1 MSKTLKYYTV
11 LKYLEIVFLDV
22 FKCVSSL
29 FILMGSIFVV
39 MHNTVDGLTHNI
51 HKETNG
57 DRETI
62 YNFHILHYVKKKY
75 FECIHQEREYIA
87 L

>member
-39 MHNTVDGLTHNI
+39 MRNTVDGLTHNI

-62 YNFHILHYVKKKY
+62 YNFHILHYVKKNTSNAFTKK
-75 FECIHQEREYIA
+75 ENI
-87 L
+87 

>member
-1 MSKTLKYYTV
+1 
-11 LKYLEIVFLDV
+11 
-22 FKCVSSL
+22 
-29 FILMGSIFVV
+29 MGSIFVV
-39 MHNTVDGLTHNI
+39 MRNTVDGLTHNI

-62 YNFHILHYVKKKY
+62 YNFHILHYVKKKILRINDSVTK
-75 FECIHQEREYIA
+75 FFGAEFCGGKMIK

>member
-1 MSKTLKYYTV
+1 MFLN
-11 LKYLEIVFLDV
+11 VFLRC
-22 FKCVSSL
+22 F
-29 FILMGSIFVV
+29 FLMGSIFVV
-39 MHNTVDGLTHNI
+39 MRNTVDGLTHNI

-75 FECIHQEREYIA
+75 FE
-87 L
+87 